1 MKTEITSQPKKHFP
15 KQVTDKAPSVGT
27 PRKNRRKCIRVPV
40 ENEFCTVSFYEIGN
54 PKFRSLRNKKITG
67 YIKDISLSG
76 LKMTSNFELPVRSD
90 ICVMISFELHGIP
103 LILKGKIV
111 RREDHLGEEF
121 VVYGIEFQN
130 LSRQAQLE
138 LSKFINN
145 KTKVTAHQE
154 FADSI

>member
-1 MKTEITSQPKKHFP
+1 MTTEISLLIIF
-15 KQVTDKAPSVGT
+15 S
-27 PRKNRRKCIRVPV
+27 I
-40 ENEFCTVSFYEIGN
+40 TVIHILMY
-54 PKFRSLRNKKITG
+54 
-67 YIKDISLSG
+67 
-76 LKMTSNFELPVRSD
+76 
-90 ICVMISFELHGIP
+90 
-103 LILKGKIV
+103 LKGKIV